1 MNLTFDRKQISA
13 TEFGVGRNHSGNPH
27 FNFVR
32 ANKDVQN
39 AISDMVSSTV
49 QALENDSDEGRPYD
63 PSEKFGGIEYLYLPL
78 SDDMAEP
85 FRYLHEASIDVVAD
99 DLSDIERV
107 FCYFARLIDK
117 DGNRLT
123 ALRRS
128 TYFKSLGKSR
138 IIQIT
143 GDTLRLVNNPLFK
156 LDKEF
161 DLLIDANQVHILR
174 PSGFEYTGRLQEA
187 IRNAVPQNIQKIKND
202 IPYVNWEPIEGYA
215 MTHTRAARY
224 LASIKAWSQQVDK
237 TALMSLCAST
247 GVVIEE
253 SLNGQL
259 IVDEKNIMGLLEV
272 LDRRR
277 YENEL
282 VLGSPEQYRAAS
294 RSRIN
299 APN

>member
-1 MNLTFDRKQISA
+1 MNLTFEREQIRF
-13 TEFGVGRNHSGNPH
+13 TQFGVGRNHSVEPR

-32 ANKDVQN
+32 ADKDVQSV
-39 AISDMVSSTV
+39 ISDMVTSTV
-49 QALENDSDEGRPYD
+49 QALENASDEGRPYD
-63 PSEKFGGIEYLYLPL
+63 PAEKFGSTEHLYLPL
-78 SDDMAEP
+78 SDEMAEP
-85 FRYLHEASIDVVAD
+85 FRYLHEANIEMVTDA
-99 DLSDIERV
+99 LGDIERI
-107 FCYFARLIDK
+107 FCYFARLVDE

-128 TYFKSLGKSR
+128 TYFKSLGKGR

-143 GDTLRLVNNPLFK
+143 SDTLGLVNNPLFK
-156 LDKEF
+156 LDKDF

-174 PSGFEYTGRLQEA
+174 PSGFEYIGRLQEA
-187 IRNAVPQNIQKIKND
+187 IQNAVPQNIRKIKND
-202 IPYVNWEPIEGYA
+202 IPYINWKPIEGYA
-215 MTHTRAARY
+215 MTHARAARY

-253 SLNGQL
+253 SLNGEL

-282 VLGSPEQYRAAS
+282 VLGSPERFRAAS
-294 RSRIN
+294 RSRI
-299 APN
+299 